1 MLQKKSRIQPMSW
14 SLTTLLLAACGGGG
28 GGGSGPELQLARQTP
43 REASLIT
50 VIETIRTSS
59 A

>member
-28 GGGSGPELQLARQTP
+28 GGGSGPELQLARQTSP
-43 REASLIT
+43 RSL
-50 VIETIRTSS
+50 SDYS
-59 A
+59 Y